1 MGSIR
6 KRNGKF
12 QAQIRRDG
20 VTPVSKTFNHKK
32 DAVVWVRGVEA
43 RIDAG
48 DVNITMPKLVTLR
61 DILVRYAEEITP
73 QKKGRE
79 QESRRINRLLRD
91 PIADFKLSQL
101 NSAAVAKFRDRR
113 SKDGLR
119 AAQID
124 MGIIRHAVKIANQE
138 WDLRMAKNPVDGV
151 RITNGVR
158 QRDRRLNEGEY
169 EKLKQAAQSCRNIY
183 TWASIDFAI
192 ETAMRRSEILNMR
205 WKDVCFE
212 KKIVTLKETK
222 NGSLR
227 EIPLSRHAQSL
238 LFELPR
244 SDIKV
249 FPISDHSLRRSWDR
263 LVKRAEIDNLRFH
276 DLRREA
282 TSRFFEKGLNVPEV
296 ALITGHKD
304 PRMLFR
310 YTKLKASELVR
321 KLH

>member
-1 MGSIR
+1 
-6 KRNGKF
+6 
-12 QAQIRRDG
+12 
-20 VTPVSKTFNHKK
+20 
-32 DAVVWVRGVEA
+32 
-43 RIDAG
+43 
-48 DVNITMPKLVTLR
+48 
-61 DILVRYAEEITP
+61 
-73 QKKGRE
+73 
-79 QESRRINRLLRD
+79 
-91 PIADFKLSQL
+91 
-101 NSAAVAKFRDRR
+101 
-113 SKDGLR
+113 
-119 AAQID
+119 
-124 MGIIRHAVKIANQE
+124 
-138 WDLRMAKNPVDGV
+138 
-151 RITNGVR
+151 
-158 QRDRRLNEGEY
+158 
-169 EKLKQAAQSCRNIY
+169 
-183 TWASIDFAI
+183 
-192 ETAMRRSEILNMR
+192 MR

-222 NGSLR
+222 NGSLK

-244 SDIKV
+244 SDINV
-249 FPISDHSLRRSWDR
+249 FPISDHALRRSWDR

>member
-6 KRNGKF
+6 KRNGKY
-12 QAQIRRDG
+12 QAQVRRDG
-20 VTPVSKTFNHKK
+20 VPSVSKTFIHKK
-32 DAVVWVRGVEA
+32 DAIVWVRGLEA
-43 RIDAG
+43 RIDASEI
-48 DVNITMPKLVTLR
+48 NITVPKLITLR
-61 DILVRYAEEITP
+61 DILIRYAEELHHRR
-73 QKKGRE
+73 KV
-79 QESRRINRLLRD
+79 ESKQTVNRVRS
-91 PIADFKLSQL
+91 IADFKFSQL
-101 NSAAVAKFRDRR
+101 NSAAIAKFRDRR

-151 RITNGVR
+151 RIPNGVR

-169 EKLKQAAQSCRNIY
+169 EKLKKAAQNCRNIY

-227 EIPLSRHAQSL
+227 EIPLSRHAQST
-238 LFELPR
+238 F
-244 SDIKV
+244 
-249 FPISDHSLRRSWDR
+249 
-263 LVKRAEIDNLRFH
+263 
-276 DLRREA
+276 
-282 TSRFFEKGLNVPEV
+282 
-296 ALITGHKD
+296 
-304 PRMLFR
+304 
-310 YTKLKASELVR
+310 
-321 KLH
+321 